1 MKLTHFFLHLLP
13 DLLGLLPVKAYATRL
28 FLDPHGL
35 DEGRQTFRNSS
46 QYRGIALFGE
56 LDFLPILLDRFF
68 VLGHRI
74 SIDVR
79 VAANQFLTE
88 GVNHRADVVVALFRT
103 DFGIKN
109 KMEEEVPHF
118 FLDFLWIA
126 FHNGIRKLKRLLN
139 GQVAEAFRGLLF
151 VPRTLRTQLI
161 HDGQ

>member
-1 MKLTHFFLHLLP
+1 MKLTQFFLHLLP
-13 DLLGLLPVKAYATRL
+13 NLLGLLPVKAYASRL

-35 DEGRQTFRNSS
+35 DQSRQTFRHPS
-46 QYRGIALFGE
+46 QHRSISLFGE
-56 LDFLPILLDRFF
+56 LDLLPILLDRIFI
-68 VLGHRI
+68 LGHRI

-88 GVNHRADVVVALFRT
+88 GINHRADVVVALFRT

-118 FLDFLWIA
+118 FLDFFWIA
-126 FHNGIRKLKRLLN
+126 FHNGIRKLKSLLN
-139 GQVAEAFRGLLF
+139 GEVAEAFRGLLF